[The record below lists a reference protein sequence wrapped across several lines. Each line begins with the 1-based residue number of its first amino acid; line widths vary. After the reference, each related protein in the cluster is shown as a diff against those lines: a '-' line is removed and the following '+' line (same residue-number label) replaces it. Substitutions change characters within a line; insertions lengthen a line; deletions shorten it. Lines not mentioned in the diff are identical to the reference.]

1 MGRSG
6 TRVGVLLAASGL
18 AVLLVCSIPIMDIE
32 KVIDISFVVGSGI
45 EYGPPNAGT
54 GYHTRVLGKSILRGE
69 VLVEGEGIHLTVHG
83 YNTQNLA
90 DVCVEG
96 RYSFVVNPA
105 NDLYTFA
112 FRNMGANGSL
122 VHLKLEEIWTR
133 PMGIGSPPLFISGL
147 VTLALFSAGT
157 LISVVTHLRRS
168 QHAIQDLRNIM
179 NSIAS

>member
-1 MGRSG
+1 MCS
-6 TRVGVLLAASGL
+6 AASGL
-18 AVLLVCSIPIMDIE
+18 AVLLVCSIPVTDIE
-32 KVIDISFVVGSGI
+32 KVIDISFVVGSGV
-45 EYGPPNAGT
+45 EYGPPDAGT

-83 YNTQNLA
+83 YNTQHLA

-112 FRNMGANGSL
+112 FRNTGAGGIL
-122 VHLKLEEIWTR
+122 VHFKLEEIWIR
-133 PMGIGSPPLFISGL
+133 PMGIGSPILFISGL
-147 VTLALFSAGT
+147 VALALFSTGI

-168 QHAIQDLRNIM
+168 
-179 NSIAS
+179 